1 MKCQRGDVLLVNYP
15 FSEGTGSKVRPAL
28 VVQCDANNRRLE
40 STLIVQITSRV
51 HLARKEP
58 TQLLIEV
65 ASTAGRQSG
74 LVNDSAVACENIY
87 TVRQTGIIR
96 VIGSLPD
103 EVMGKVDDCLKAAL
117 EIDQH

>member
-1 MKCQRGDVLLVNYP
+1 MKSQRGDVLLVNYP

-28 VVQCDANNRRLE
+28 VVQCDTNNRRLD
-40 STLIVQITSRV
+40 STLIVQITSRTQ
-51 HLARKEP
+51 LARKEL

-65 ASTAGRQSG
+65 NSPAGLRSG

-96 VIGSLPD
+96 IIGSLPED
-103 EVMGKVDDCLKAAL
+103 VMRKVDDCLKAAL
-117 EIDQH
+117 GIDQP